1 MGKRD
6 RERKE
11 RIRAGEEASIATP
24 RYAKQTATGR
34 FIWRPN
40 FYYNPALDKTWA
52 SKEEAIA
59 EVSDLIQKTG
69 W

>member
-34 FIWRPN
+34 
-40 FYYNPALDKTWA
+40 
-52 SKEEAIA
+52 
-59 EVSDLIQKTG
+59 
-69 W
+69 

>member
-24 RYAKQTATGR
+24 QPGVLSGDRT
-34 FIWRPN
+34 FIMT
-40 FYYNPALDKTWA
+40 LH
-52 SKEEAIA
+52 
-59 EVSDLIQKTG
+59 
-69 W
+69 

>member
-24 RYAKQTATGR
+24 QPG
-34 FIWRPN
+34 
-40 FYYNPALDKTWA
+40 FYLET
-52 SKEEAIA
+52 E
-59 EVSDLIQKTG
+59 LLL
-69 W
+69 